1 MAFSD
6 LNGIVSQEI
15 VPHELKVFTDG
26 EKSQNFSIVVQEL
39 LLRSN
44 SSSSELLFKELEE
57 FFVLLWWNWS
67 LFLNERVL
75 WAVASFSLC
84 LANIL

>member
-1 MAFSD
+1 MTLSNLD
-6 LNGIVSQEI
+6 GIVSQEI
-15 VPHELKVFTDG
+15 VPHELKVLTEG
-26 EKSQNFSIVVQEL
+26 EESQNLSIVVQEL
-39 LLRSN
+39 LLGSN

>member
-26 EKSQNFSIVVQEL
+26 EESQNFSIVVQEL

-44 SSSSELLFKELEE
+44 SSSPELLFKELEE